1 MRIFNVLRNS
11 AYSVISFTCVALLG
25 ICVRKLFTQYLPIEL
40 LGLEG
45 LFGNIISMLSLAEL
59 GVATVIS
66 YSLYREIANRN
77 EKEINMLMNI
87 YRYIYMLIGS
97 FIFLIG
103 VVLFFFLPAVI
114 KEKNIPWLYIQLVY
128 IIQIATVLSTY
139 FLAYKRTLF
148 AADQKDYICIKI
160 EMICKI
166 LNSLVQIASIVY
178 FKNYIFYAVSSL
190 IFNIL
195 SNVIISYKVKKVY
208 PFIEN
213 VKVTFADLKE
223 RKFFVDTKNFMI
235 HKIAYL
241 FYSGL
246 DMVIVT
252 SFLGLKEAGLLS
264 NYVLIHMGIYAVLYK
279 CFQGIIPSLGNL
291 VYSEDKD
298 RSISVYDVLDLA
310 YSFLGSYVCCVY
322 IIVFQPFIGLFFGKQ
337 FLLPNEYVVLLASSV
352 FLSMQFENAYNYRS
366 THGNFENDRL
376 YMILSAI
383 SKLVVA
389 VIFVKYWGI
398 QGLVLGT
405 IVGLGFI
412 IYGRIQ
418 FVFRIIFQTS
428 MRKYLIK
435 HLLFSLLIGIE
446 IVGIKYLFAWFDF
459 EVNYMNLI
467 IECVFIGIIM
477 IVIQSVLF
485 YKTKEFQ
492 ELLRYASE
500 IVRILKSKL
509 QHS

>member
-1 MRIFNVLRNS
+1 MRILNILRNS
-11 AYSVISFTCVALLG
+11 IYSLISFACVALLG
-25 ICVRKLFTQYLPIEL
+25 IFVRKLFTQYLPIEF

-45 LFGNIISMLSLAEL
+45 LFSNIITMLSLAEL
-59 GVATVIS
+59 GVSTVIS
-66 YSLYREIANRN
+66 YNLYREIANDN
-77 EKEINMLMNI
+77 KKEINMLMAL
-87 YRYIYMLIGS
+87 YRYVYTIIGS
-97 FIFLIG
+97 FIFFIAII
-103 VVLFFFLPAVI
+103 LFFFLPIFV
-114 KEKNIPWLYIQLVY
+114 KGTNLPWHYVQSVY
-128 IIQIATVLSTY
+128 AIQIATVLSTY

-148 AADQKDYICIKI
+148 AAEQKDYICIKI
-160 EMICKI
+160 DMGCKL
-166 LNSLVQIASIVY
+166 LNSCAQIAAIVF
-178 FKNYIFYAVSSL
+178 FKNYLLYAFSVL
-190 IFNIL
+190 FFNVL
-195 SNVIISYKVKKVY
+195 ANIIITWKAKKVY
-208 PFIEN
+208 PYLKS
-213 VKVTFADLKE
+213 VKISMVDFRE
-223 RKFFVDTKNFMI
+223 HNFFGETKNFMI
-235 HKIAYL
+235 HKISYL

-322 IIVFQPFIGLFFGKQ
+322 IIVFQPFIELFFGKQ

-446 IVGIKYLFAWFDF
+446 IVGIKYLFVWFDF

>member
-1 MRIFNVLRNS
+1 MRILNILRNS
-11 AYSVISFTCVALLG
+11 IYSLISFACVALLG
-25 ICVRKLFTQYLPIEL
+25 IFVRKLFTQYLPIEF

-45 LFGNIISMLSLAEL
+45 LFSNIITMLSLAEL
-59 GVATVIS
+59 GVSTVIS
-66 YSLYREIANRN
+66 YNLYREIANDN
-77 EKEINMLMNI
+77 KKEINMLMAL
-87 YRYIYMLIGS
+87 YRYVYTIIGS
-97 FIFLIG
+97 FIFFIAII
-103 VVLFFFLPAVI
+103 LFFFLPIFV
-114 KEKNIPWLYIQLVY
+114 KGTNLPWHYVQSVY
-128 IIQIATVLSTY
+128 AIQIATVLSTY

-148 AADQKDYICIKI
+148 AAEQKDYICIKI
-160 EMICKI
+160 DMGCKL
-166 LNSLVQIASIVY
+166 LNSCAQIAAIVF
-178 FKNYIFYAVSSL
+178 FKNYLLYAFSVL
-190 IFNIL
+190 FFNVL
-195 SNVIISYKVKKVY
+195 ANIIITWKAKKVY
-208 PFIEN
+208 PYLKS
-213 VKVTFADLKE
+213 VKISMVDFRE
-223 RKFFVDTKNFMI
+223 RNFFGETKNFMI
-235 HKIAYL
+235 HKISYL

-492 ELLRYASE
+492 KLLRYASE
-500 IVRILKSKL
+500 IVKILKSKL